1 MNMFDLDKILYKVQK
16 PARYTGGEWNATIKD
31 WEQVRIRIALSYP
44 DVYEI
49 GMSNMALPILYE
61 LLNNLPDVLA
71 ERVFTPWTDMMAEMK
86 AADIPLFSLE
96 SKHPLADFD
105 IIGFSLGH
113 ELTFTNVLAMLDLA
127 HIPVLAAERNQSHP
141 LIIAGGTCVLNPEP
155 LTDFID
161 LFIVGDG
168 EEVVPE
174 FLDVYRTAKTNG
186 FTREQLLRQ
195 AATIPGV
202 YVPRLYRAEYHRD
215 GTLKG
220 LMPAVPEASRTIKRR
235 VVTELPPPVTRP
247 VTPYI
252 EVVHDRGAIE
262 IQRGCTRGCRFC
274 QAGII
279 YRPIR
284 QRPQGDIEK
293 AVEEIVANCGYDEV
307 SLVSLSSG
315 DYKGIDKLVK
325 SLTELYPDVSL
336 SLPSLH
342 INSFSLELVEAFSG
356 RKKMGLTFAPE
367 AGSERLR
374 RVINKNLTEQEI
386 LDTFAAVFKKGWT
399 SLKLYFMIGLPTE
412 TVEDVRAIV
421 TLVDK
426 IRALGKQVA
435 GRPPQLRVN
444 ASAFVPK
451 PHTPFQWV
459 AQDTEAQ
466 LAAKHQILVDGL
478 QRRGTRLSW
487 QDPRVSRLEGAMSRG
502 DRRLGQVIYRAW
514 QNGAVFDA
522 WDEHL
527 KHDAWQKA
535 FEDSGLSMDFYA
547 QRERSPD
554 ELLPWS
560 HIDVGVSTDFLKA
573 EYARSLKAEVT
584 PNCADGVCNEC
595 GLEGWGVGCR

>member
-1 MNMFDLDKILYKVQK
+1 MMFDLDKILHKVQK
-16 PARYTGGEWNATIKD
+16 PARYTGGEWNAIVKD
-31 WEQVRIRIALSYP
+31 WERTPIRVVLSYP

-61 LLNNLPDVLA
+61 LMNAQPDVLA
-71 ERVFTPWTDMMAEMK
+71 ERVFMPWVDMLAEMK
-86 AADIPLFSLE
+86 SAGIPLFSLE
-96 SKHPLADFD
+96 SRHPLNEFD

-127 HIPVLAAERNQSHP
+127 RLPVLAAERNQSHP

-155 LTDFID
+155 LVDFID
-161 LFIVGDG
+161 LFIIGDG

-174 FLDVYRTAKTNG
+174 FIDLYRTAKANG

-195 AATIPGV
+195 AATVPGV
-202 YVPRLYRAEYHRD
+202 YVPRLYRPEYHPD
-215 GTLKG
+215 GTLKT
-220 LMPAVPEASRTIKRR
+220 LMPTVPEASPSIRR
-235 VVTELPPPVTRP
+235 RIVTELPPPVTHP
-247 VTPYI
+247 VMPYI
-252 EVVHDRGAIE
+252 EVVHDRCGIE

-279 YRPIR
+279 YRPVR
-284 QRPQGDIEK
+284 QRLQSEIEK
-293 AVEEIVANCGYDEV
+293 AVEDIVANCGYDEV

-342 INSFSLELVEAFSG
+342 INSFSLELVEAFAG

-374 RVINKNLTEQEI
+374 RVINKNLTEREI
-386 LDTFAAVFKKGWT
+386 MDTFAAVFEKGWT

-412 TVEDVRAIV
+412 TMEDVHAIV

-466 LAAKHQILVDGL
+466 LAAKHEVLVNGL
-478 QRRGTRLSW
+478 QRKGTRLSW
-487 QDPRVSRLEGAMSRG
+487 QDPRVSKLEAAMSRG

-522 WDEHL
+522 WDEQL

-535 FEDSGLSMDFYA
+535 FEESGLDIGFYA
-547 QRERSPD
+547 QRESPLD

-573 EYARSLKAEVT
+573 EYAKALKAEAT
-584 PNCADGVCNEC
+584 PNCADGLCVNC
-595 GLEGWGVGCR
+595 GLEGWGVGCPR

>member
-1 MNMFDLDKILYKVQK
+1 MIDLDRILHKVQK
-16 PARYTGGEWNATIKD
+16 PARYTGGEWNAVIKD
-31 WEQVRIRIALSYP
+31 WERTPIRVALSYP

-49 GMSNMALPILYE
+49 GMSNMALPILYD
-61 LLNNLPDVLA
+61 LLNAQPDVLA

-86 AADIPLFSLE
+86 AAGIPLFSLE
-96 SKHPLADFD
+96 SEHPLGKFD
-105 IIGFSLGH
+105 VIGFSLGH
-113 ELTFTNVLAMLDLA
+113 ELTYTNILAMLDLA
-127 HIPVLAAERNQSHP
+127 RIPVLAAERSEKHP

-161 LFIVGDG
+161 LFIIGDG
-168 EEVVPE
+168 EEALPE
-174 FLDVYRTAKTNG
+174 FLNVYRTAKANG

-195 AATIPGV
+195 AATLPGV
-202 YVPRLYRAEYHRD
+202 YVPRFYRAAYHRD
-215 GTLKG
+215 GTLKA
-220 LMPAVPEASRTIKRR
+220 LTLTVPEASPTIRR
-235 VVTELPPPVTRP
+235 RIVTELPPPVTRP
-247 VTPYI
+247 VVPYI

-279 YRPIR
+279 YRPVR
-284 QRPQGDIEK
+284 QRSQGDIEK
-293 AVEEIVANCGYDEV
+293 AVEDVVVNCGYDEV

-325 SLTELYPDVSL
+325 SLTELNPDVSL

-342 INSFSLELVEAFSG
+342 INSFSLELVEAFAG

-386 LDTFAAVFKKGWT
+386 MDTFTAVFEKGWT

-412 TVEDVRAIV
+412 TMEDVQAIV
-421 TLVDK
+421 TLVDRIK
-426 IRALGKQVA
+426 ALGKKVA

-459 AQDTEAQ
+459 AQDSEAQ
-466 LAAKHQILVDGL
+466 LAAKHDVLVNGL
-478 QRRGTRLSW
+478 QRRGTKLSW
-487 QDPRVSRLEGAMSRG
+487 QDPRVSRLEAALSRG

-522 WDEHL
+522 WDEQL
-527 KHDAWQKA
+527 KHDAWEKA
-535 FEDSGLSMDFYA
+535 FAESGLDIDFYA
-547 QRERSPD
+547 QRERPLD
-554 ELLPWS
+554 EVLPWS
-560 HIDVGVSTDFLKA
+560 HINVGVSTDFLKA
-573 EYARSLKAEVT
+573 EYARALKAELT
-584 PNCADGVCNEC
+584 PNCADGACNQC
-595 GLEGWGVGCR
+595 GLERWGVGCP